1 MKGGRGPWN
10 TIITLLTVLLIGFAV
25 LTSANNGSAIGNMV
39 KKSVIVK
46 RIERTVGN
54 VFKGLPPIINI
65 K

>member
-10 TIITLLTVLLIGFAV
+10 TIITLLIILLMGFAI

-46 RIERTVGN
+46 QIERAVGN
-54 VFKGLPPIINI
+54 VFKGLPPLINI
-65 K
+65 E

>member
-10 TIITLLTVLLIGFAV
+10 TIITLLTILLIGFAV

-54 VFKGLPPIINI
+54 VFKGLPPIISI
-65 K
+65 E